1 MSAHPRSERGGMSAS
16 LKLLA
21 PLCFSVGLLVALRLL
36 GPQYLDQRQLSDWL
50 RPLGL
55 LAPVVFILLLAIR
68 PVTLL
73 PGQFF
78 TAVGG
83 LLFGM
88 AHGTVYALLGSVLAT
103 GVIHLVASRLG
114 RKPMRRLAG
123 RRHTALQHVARG
135 HGFQLGFLACIN
147 SVIPADVLLAT
158 ASASGARF
166 WPLAL
171 GALVG
176 TAPGTMLTAL
186 FGSALGQ
193 GKTWTTLASV
203 SGLLISLLL
212 GLALGRRLM
221 RELLVEDHPEEHASE
236 DKERRGGPPRSP
248 AVGRPRPT
256 AASTSSSS

>member
-1 MSAHPRSERGGMSAS
+1 MSAS
-16 LKLLA
+16 LKFLA
-21 PLCFSVGLLVALRLL
+21 PLCISVGLLVALRLL
-36 GPQYLDQRQLSDWL
+36 GPEYLDQRQLSNWL

-55 LAPVVFILLLAIR
+55 LAPFVFILLLAIR

-88 AHGTVYALLGSVLAT
+88 AHATVYALIGSLLAT

-123 RRHTALQHVARG
+123 RRHTALRHAARR
-135 HGFQLGFLACIN
+135 HGFQLGFVACIN

-176 TAPGTMLTAL
+176 TFPGTLLTAL

-193 GKTWTTLASV
+193 GKTWTTVASV
-203 SGLLISLLL
+203 GGLLLSLLV

-221 RELLVEDHPEEHASE
+221 REMLLEE
-236 DKERRGGPPRSP
+236 KPERRGEPPRVPLTGAS
-248 AVGRPRPT
+248 RRT
-256 AASTSSSS
+256 AAGTSSSA

>member
-1 MSAHPRSERGGMSAS
+1 MSAS
-16 LKLLA
+16 LKFLA

-36 GPQYLDQRQLSDWL
+36 GPEYLDQRQLSEWL

-55 LAPVVFILLLAIR
+55 LAPLVFVLLLAIR

-88 AHGTVYALLGSVLAT
+88 AHGTVYALLGSLLAT

-114 RKPMRRLAG
+114 RKPMRRLVG
-123 RRHTALQHVARG
+123 KRHTALRHVARR

-171 GALVG
+171 GALLG

-193 GKTWTTLASV
+193 GKTWTTVASV
-203 SGLLISLLL
+203 SGLLISLGL

-221 RELLVEDHPEEHASE
+221 RELLLEEHSEEHPSE
-236 DKERRGGPPRSP
+236 DEERRGGQ
-248 AVGRPRPT
+248 T
-256 AASTSSSS
+256 ATSTS

>member
-1 MSAHPRSERGGMSAS
+1 MSPHPRSERGGLSAS
-16 LKLLA
+16 LKFLA
-21 PLCFSVGLLVALRLL
+21 PLCFSVGLLVTLRLL
-36 GPQYLDQRQLSDWL
+36 GPQYLDQRQLSEWL

-55 LAPVVFILLLAIR
+55 LAPLVFILLLAIR

-78 TAVGG
+78 CAVGG
-83 LLFGM
+83 LVFGM
-88 AHGTVYALLGSVLAT
+88 ARGTVYALLGSLLAT

-123 RRHTALQHVARG
+123 RRHTALRHAARR
-135 HGFQLGFLACIN
+135 HGFLLGFLACIN

-171 GALVG
+171 GALLG

-193 GKTWTTLASV
+193 GKTWMTVASV
-203 SGLLISLLL
+203 SGLLLSLGL

-221 RELLVEDHPEEHASE
+221 RELLLEENPEDNPEDNPSEDEEHP
-236 DKERRGGPPRSP
+236 GGPPR
-248 AVGRPRPT
+248 T
-256 AASTSSSS
+256 ASTSSVS

>member
-1 MSAHPRSERGGMSAS
+1 MSAS
-16 LKLLA
+16 LKFLA

-36 GPQYLDQRQLSDWL
+36 GPEYLDQRQLSEWL

-55 LAPVVFILLLAIR
+55 LAPLVFVLLLAIR

-88 AHGTVYALLGSVLAT
+88 AHGTVYALLGSLLAT

-123 RRHTALQHVARG
+123 KRHTALRHVARR

-171 GALVG
+171 GALIG

-193 GKTWTTLASV
+193 GKTWTTVASV
-203 SGLLISLLL
+203 SGLLISLGL
-212 GLALGRRLM
+212 GLVLGRRLM
-221 RELLVEDHPEEHASE
+221 RELLLEEHSEEHPSE
-236 DKERRGGPPRSP
+236 DEERRGGR
-248 AVGRPRPT
+248 T
-256 AASTSSSS
+256 ATSTS